1 MRWLNGINALISIVR
16 ELASSLLSSRG
27 EYIKKLA
34 VCNLEEDPHQNLT
47 MLEPQPQ
54 SPRLQNLRRYIPLFI
69 THLKIFCG
77 VLL

>member
-1 MRWLNGINALISIVR
+1 MNGIDALISIMR
-16 ELASSLLSSRG
+16 ELASSLLSSRA

-34 VCNLEEDPHQNLT
+34 VFNLEEDPHQNLT

-54 SPRLQNLRRYIPLFI
+54 SPRLQKCRRYIPLFI

-77 VLL
+77 ILL